1 MIADRDTKLAN
12 NAVDRYLKGIEGK
25 DHLVRVDW
33 DQWLKIAPPYPEV
46 GFTVKEVTARFSR
59 NGFEWD
65 IHGRIYLPEK
75 EVDPSLAI
83 TVAHGGAGSEL
94 IMDETPD
101 GRPGM
106 SRRLAAQGFKVLAI
120 TYPGHYPP
128 GGAWSVS
135 VEERMP
141 HYLLDRD
148 LPREEI
154 LDRNLKCTFNVIC
167 QGFATLIDEHLA
179 GQKILG
185 WGHSTS
191 GPMQAHMHRFV
202 KKADYIG
209 LLGFG
214 TGGPDGWR
222 YEWRERIGAEKVK
235 VYEIDHIARRNPKF
249 FKAAGYE
256 DPKDL
261 CPWGGAEEY
270 LAWAARVRS
279 QMKTSL
285 CDNQH
290 LVNKEILEEYPKRT
304 GLPRE
309 EYFDYLQEPDPDW
322 LRKIHAL
329 LVVGE
334 NDKGHWKEGD
344 PIENKREP
352 FMCRRYR
359 EARIKSSHVVLIPRY
374 GHVGY
379 AELYNE
385 KIAYLWLWAFKS
397 GYFA

>member
-1 MIADRDTKLAN
+1 MAN
-12 NAVDRYLKGIEGK
+12 EAVNRYLEGINGK
-25 DHLVRVDW
+25 NYLVGVDW
-33 DQWLKIAPPYPEV
+33 EQWLKIDPPYPEV
-46 GFTVKEVTARFSR
+46 GFNVKEVTARFHR
-59 NGFEWD
+59 NGYDWD
-65 IHGRIYLPEK
+65 IHGRLYTPEK
-75 EVDPSLAI
+75 EVDPSIAI
-83 TVAHGGAGSEL
+83 TVTHGGAGSER

-101 GRPGM
+101 GRPGV
-106 SRRLAAQGFKVLAI
+106 SRRLAAQGFKVLAM

-128 GGAWSVS
+128 GGTWTES

-141 HYLLDRD
+141 HYLLDKE
-148 LPREEI
+148 LPLKEI
-154 LDRNLKCTFNVIC
+154 FDRNLKCTFNVNC
-167 QGFATLIDEHLA
+167 QGFAALIDAHLS
-179 GQKILG
+179 GRKILG

-191 GPMQAHMHRFV
+191 GPMQAHMHRFI
-202 KKADYIG
+202 KKAEYIG

-222 YEWRERIGAEKVK
+222 YEWREQTGAEKTK
-235 VYEIDHIARRNPKF
+235 VYEIDKIARRNPKF

-256 DPKDL
+256 DPEDL
-261 CPWGGAEEY
+261 TPWGGAEEY
-270 LAWAARVRS
+270 LAWAGKVRS

-309 EYFDYLQEPDPDW
+309 EYFDNIQEPRADW
-322 LRKIHAL
+322 LKKISVL
-329 LVVGE
+329 LIVGE

-344 PIENKREP
+344 PVENKREP
-352 FMCRRYR
+352 YMCNRYR
-359 EARIKSSHVVLIPRY
+359 QAGVKRSHVVLLPRY

-379 AELYNE
+379 AELHNE
-385 KIAYLWLWAFKS
+385 KIAYLWLWAFKN

>member
-1 MIADRDTKLAN
+1 MSND
-12 NAVDRYLKGIEGK
+12 AVNRYLEGINGK
-25 DHLVRVDW
+25 NYLVGVDW
-33 DQWLKIAPPYPEV
+33 EQWLNIEPPYPEV
-46 GFTVKEVTARFSR
+46 GFSVKEVTARFHR
-59 NGFEWD
+59 NGYDWD
-65 IHGRIYLPEK
+65 IHGRLYTPEK
-75 EVDPSLAI
+75 EVDPSIAI
-83 TVAHGGAGSEL
+83 TVTHGGAGSER

-101 GRPGM
+101 GRPGV
-106 SRRLAAQGFKVLAI
+106 SRRLAAQGFKVLAM

-128 GGAWSVS
+128 GGTWTES

-141 HYLLDRD
+141 HYLLDKE
-148 LPREEI
+148 LPLKEI
-154 LDRNLKCTFNVIC
+154 SDRNLKCTFNVNC
-167 QGFATLIDEHLA
+167 QGFAALIDANLS
-179 GQKILG
+179 GRKILG

-191 GPMQAHMHRFV
+191 GPMQAHMHRFI
-202 KKADYIG
+202 KKAEYIG

-222 YEWRERIGAEKVK
+222 LEWREKTGAEKTK
-235 VYEIDHIARRNPKF
+235 VYEIDKMARRNPKF

-256 DPKDL
+256 DPEDL

-270 LAWAARVRS
+270 LAWAGKVRS

-290 LVNKEILEEYPKRT
+290 LVNKEIMEEYPKRT

-309 EYFDYLQEPDPDW
+309 EYFDHLQEPRADW
-322 LRKIHAL
+322 LKEISVL
-329 LVVGE
+329 FIVGE

-344 PIENKREP
+344 PVENKREP
-352 FMCRRYR
+352 YMCNRYR
-359 EARIKSSHVVLIPRY
+359 RSGVKRSHVVLIPRY

-379 AELYNE
+379 AELHNE
-385 KIAYLWLWAFKS
+385 KIAYLWLWAFKN

>member
-1 MIADRDTKLAN
+1 MAN
-12 NAVDRYLKGIEGK
+12 EAVNRYLEGINGK
-25 DHLVRVDW
+25 NYLVGVDW
-33 DQWLKIAPPYPEV
+33 EQWLKIDPPYPEV
-46 GFTVKEVTARFSR
+46 GFNVKEVTARFHR
-59 NGFEWD
+59 NGYDWD
-65 IHGRIYLPEK
+65 IHGRLYTPEK

-83 TVAHGGAGSEL
+83 TVTHGGAGSER

-106 SRRLAAQGFKVLAI
+106 SRRLAAQGFKVLAM

-128 GGAWSVS
+128 GGTWTES

-141 HYLLDRD
+141 HYLLDKE
-148 LPREEI
+148 LPLKEV
-154 LDRNLKCTFNVIC
+154 LDRNLKCTFNVNC
-167 QGFATLIDEHLA
+167 QGFAALIDANLA
-179 GQKILG
+179 GRKILG

-191 GPMQAHMHRFV
+191 GPMQAHMHRFI
-202 KKADYIG
+202 KKAEYIG

-222 YEWRERIGAEKVK
+222 LEWREKTGAEKTK
-235 VYEIDHIARRNPKF
+235 VYEIDKIARRNPKF

-256 DPKDL
+256 DPEDL

-270 LAWAARVRS
+270 LAWAGKVRS

-290 LVNKEILEEYPKRT
+290 LVNKEIMEEYPKRT

-309 EYFDYLQEPDPDW
+309 EYFDHLQEPRADW
-322 LRKIHAL
+322 LKNISVL
-329 LVVGE
+329 FVVGE

-352 FMCRRYR
+352 YMCNRYR
-359 EARIKSSHVVLIPRY
+359 QAGVKRSHVVLIPRY

-379 AELYNE
+379 AELHNE
-385 KIAYLWLWAFKS
+385 KIAYLWLWAFKN

>member
-1 MIADRDTKLAN
+1 MISEGNISSVNK
-12 NAVDRYLKGIEGK
+12 AVDRYLEGVSGK
-25 DHLVRVDW
+25 DYLVRFDW
-33 DQWLKIAPPYPEV
+33 DQWLKIGPPYPKV
-46 GFTVKEVTARFSR
+46 DFSVKEVTTRFSR
-59 NGFEWD
+59 NGYEWD
-65 IHGRIYLPEK
+65 IHGRVYTPSK
-75 EVDPSLAI
+75 EVDPSIAI

-106 SRRLAAQGFKVLAI
+106 SRHLAAQGFKVFAM

-128 GGAWSVS
+128 GGTWKVS
-135 VEERMP
+135 VEDRMP

-148 LPREEI
+148 LPRDEI

-167 QGFATLIDEHLA
+167 QGFAALIDEHLA
-179 GQKILG
+179 GRKVLG

-202 KKADYIG
+202 KKADYLG

-222 YEWRERIGAEKVK
+222 YEWREKTGAEKVK
-235 VYEIDHIARRNPKF
+235 VYDVDHISRRNPKF

-256 DPKDL
+256 DPEDL

-270 LAWAARVRS
+270 LAWAAKVRS

-309 EYFDYLQEPDPDW
+309 EYFDYLQEPNPDW
-322 LRKIHAL
+322 VRKSHAL

-334 NDKGHWKEGD
+334 NDKGHWKEGE

-352 FMCRRYR
+352 FMCRKYR
-359 EARIKSSHVVLIPRY
+359 DAGIKRSHVVLIPRY

-385 KIAYLWLWAFKS
+385 KITYLWLWAFKN
-397 GYFA
+397 GYFG